1 MFKIY
6 SDYRF
11 LSQVGLA
18 RIWYLNGLPFTFDEV
33 DDPTDDVI
41 ELAHKQT
48 YISLEEI
55 MKASEYLVIEQCH
68 PIIFELE
75 SVVCEEELP
84 FWTSMK
90 LHTPTKQFIQK
101 DGTIWEWVETPELRT
116 FIAEQ
121 EKRNLT
127 ARLAQR

>member
-18 RIWYLNGLPFTFDEV
+18 RIWYLNGLPFTFEEV

-84 FWTSMK
+84 F
-90 LHTPTKQFIQK
+90 
-101 DGTIWEWVETPELRT
+101 
-116 FIAEQ
+116 
-121 EKRNLT
+121 
-127 ARLAQR
+127 